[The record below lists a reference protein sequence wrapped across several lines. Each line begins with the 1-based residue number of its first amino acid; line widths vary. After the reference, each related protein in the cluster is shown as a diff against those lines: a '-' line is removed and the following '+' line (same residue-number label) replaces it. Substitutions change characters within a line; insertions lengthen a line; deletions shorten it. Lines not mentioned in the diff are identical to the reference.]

1 MPLEFHL
8 FSPFLRLFPGMVK
21 VKPAIWHVGAQSGAR
36 VFFGSIVFFLEG
48 FLEAQEG
55 EVTAFCKKVP
65 H

>member
-1 MPLEFHL
+1 
-8 FSPFLRLFPGMVK
+8 MVK